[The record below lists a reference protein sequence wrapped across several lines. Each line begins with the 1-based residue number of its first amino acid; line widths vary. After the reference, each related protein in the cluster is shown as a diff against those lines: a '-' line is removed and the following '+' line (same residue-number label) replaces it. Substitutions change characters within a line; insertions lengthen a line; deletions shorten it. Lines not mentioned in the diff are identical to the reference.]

1 MKRLTIKCGKEVKI
15 GDFTMR
21 WVTDRGIAGVD
32 TRFDTHTLYHAAEV
46 AAISEKLKG
55 TNWHILMPA
64 EVNRLNDAKAF
75 GKFTSIAP
83 KGTREWTIHRY
94 GGPWEF
100 ETMWDHQ
107 TFWCAN
113 GKGTAFPVYV
123 GKTDMNASSNTVDEK
138 MALPLVLVK
147 NYPDYLDYKMH
158 YGYTVWSSLNR
169 EHDLWEYAEKLEKK
183 FNEWGK
189 DKDISC
195 GTSSDHDD
203 SAVVSFYIS
212 AKKSQYEAI
221 EKFFE
226 SQKESAPWWVDYGI
240 SGVFVRGV

>member
-21 WVTDRGIAGVD
+21 WVTDRSIAGVD
-32 TRFDTHTLYHAAEV
+32 TRFDTHTLYHVEEV
-46 AAISEKLKG
+46 ASISEKLKG
-55 TNWHILMPA
+55 TNWHILMPSEA
-64 EVNRLNDAKAF
+64 KRLDGEKVF

-94 GGPWEF
+94 GGPWEL
-100 ETMWDHQ
+100 ETMWDSQ

-113 GKGTAFPVYV
+113 GKGAAFPVYV
-123 GKTDMNASSNTVDEK
+123 GNMHMNVSSHTGSEKT
-138 MALPLVLVK
+138 ALPLVLVK
-147 NYPDYLDYKMH
+147 NYPDYLDYKMSF
-158 YGYTVWSSLNR
+158 GYTVWSSLNR
-169 EHDLWEYAEKLEKK
+169 ERDLWDYGEKLKNK

-195 GTSSDHDD
+195 STFSDHDD

-221 EKFFE
+221 EKFFD
-226 SQKESAPWWVDYGI
+226 SQKDSAPWWVDYGI
-240 SGVFVRGV
+240 NGVFARGV